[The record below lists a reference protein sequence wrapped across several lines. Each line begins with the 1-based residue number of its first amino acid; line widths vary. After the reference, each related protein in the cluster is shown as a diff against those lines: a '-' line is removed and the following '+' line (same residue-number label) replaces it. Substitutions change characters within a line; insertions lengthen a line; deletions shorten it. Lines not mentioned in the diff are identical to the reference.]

1 VDYLVE
7 EVLKRQSNR
16 IRHFLLQTSI
26 LERLSGSLCDAVTG
40 QEDGRGML
48 EVLERGNLFVV
59 PLDDKRQWFRYHHL
73 FADVLHAHSIEEQP
87 DQVRT
92 LHLRAS
98 AWYEHNGSPSDAI
111 RHALAAED
119 FERAAGL
126 VELAWPAMH
135 QSYQSTTWLG
145 WVKALPND
153 LVRARPVLCVGYAW
167 MLLDTGELEASESRL
182 RDAERWLDITADM
195 SERPEVPSTRMVVVD
210 EEQFRSLPV
219 TIAIARTY
227 YAQALGDVPSTVKYA
242 RRALDLLPE
251 GDHLRHVQVA
261 SLLGLAYWASG
272 DLKAAHQSFAD
283 LMANSRIAGN
293 IPVEISVTYVLAE
306 IKIAL
311 GRHREALSTY
321 QKSLQLAADQGE
333 PMPMGTEDLY
343 RGISE
348 INREQGDL
356 EAAEQHLLVGKKLG
370 EQGEL
375 PDWQHRLC
383 ITQARL
389 KETQGDLDGAL
400 DLLDEAERL
409 YIRTPVPDV
418 RPIAAL
424 KTRVW
429 IAQDRL
435 AEALGWVRERGLS
448 VDDDLTYLREFEH
461 ITLTRVL
468 IAQYK
473 SDQADGAIHEAMGLL
488 ERLLQAAEE
497 GGRTGNVIEILML
510 HALTYEAQGD
520 IPSALVPLERALTLA
535 EPEGYVR
542 IFVDEGP
549 PMATLLR
556 VATKHG
562 IAPNYVSQLRETF
575 GEAESRTPVTQL
587 LIEPLSERELEVLGL
602 LGTELNGPEIAQE
615 LMVSLHTIRSH
626 TQNIFNKLGV
636 NNRRAA
642 VRCAEELELL

>member
-1 VDYLVE
+1 
-7 EVLKRQSNR
+7 
-16 IRHFLLQTSI
+16 
-26 LERLSGSLCDAVTG
+26 
-40 QEDGRGML
+40 
-48 EVLERGNLFVV
+48 
-59 PLDDKRQWFRYHHL
+59 
-73 FADVLHAHSIEEQP
+73 
-87 DQVRT
+87 
-92 LHLRAS
+92 
-98 AWYEHNGSPSDAI
+98 
-111 RHALAAED
+111 
-119 FERAAGL
+119 
-126 VELAWPAMH
+126 
-135 QSYQSTTWLG
+135 
-145 WVKALPND
+145 
-153 LVRARPVLCVGYAW
+153 
-167 MLLDTGELEASESRL
+167 
-182 RDAERWLDITADM
+182 M
-195 SERPEVPSTRMVVVD
+195 SERPEVPSARMVVVD

-272 DLKAAHQSFAD
+272 ELEAAHRSFAD
-283 LMANSRIAGN
+283 LMANTRIAGN
-293 IPVEISVTYVLAE
+293 IPVAISVTYVLAE
-306 IKIAL
+306 IKMAL
-311 GRHREALSTY
+311 GRLHEALSTY
-321 QKSLQLAADQGE
+321 QQSLQLAADQGE

-348 INREQGDL
+348 IHREHGDL
-356 EAAEQHLLVGKKLG
+356 EAAAQLLLAGKKLG

-383 ITQARL
+383 VTQARI

-461 ITLTRVL
+461 ITLARVL

-473 SDQADGAIHEAMGLL
+473 SDRADGAIHEAMGLL
-488 ERLLQAAEE
+488 ERLLRAAEE
-497 GGRTGNVIEILML
+497 GGRTGGVIEILVL
-510 HALTYEAQGD
+510 QALTHHAQGN
-520 IPSALVPLERALTLA
+520 IPPALVSLERALTLA

-549 PMATLLR
+549 PMAALLR
-556 VATKHG
+556 VAAKHG
-562 IAPNYVSQLRETF
+562 TDPNYVSQLRATF
-575 GEAESRTPVTQL
+575 GKAESRTQS
-587 LIEPLSERELEVLGL
+587 LS
-602 LGTELNGPEIAQE
+602 
-615 LMVSLHTIRSH
+615 
-626 TQNIFNKLGV
+626 F
-636 NNRRAA
+636 
-642 VRCAEELELL
+642 